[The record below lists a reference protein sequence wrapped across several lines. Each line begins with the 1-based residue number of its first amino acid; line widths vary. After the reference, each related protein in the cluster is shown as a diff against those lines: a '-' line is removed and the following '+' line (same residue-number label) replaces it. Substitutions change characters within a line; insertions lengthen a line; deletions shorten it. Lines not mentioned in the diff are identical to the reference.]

1 MGTMIKVT
9 GSARRIEEI
18 VNLGASKG
26 VTRVMEE
33 SYFDGDMPAEMRR
46 EQMLTFV
53 RTKDFVRVSDLSA
66 RFRVSEVTV
75 RGDLDALAERGQIRR
90 IRGGAMPRTLPHP
103 ERPFE
108 VMQGARVDEKAM
120 IGRAAASLVSHGETV
135 ILDVGTTTTAVAHA
149 LTKRD
154 DLYDVVVFT
163 NALNIAIE
171 LESAIPRF
179 TVVVTGGT
187 LRPMQHSLVDPLG
200 ELMLERINAHSVF
213 LGCNGIDPIGG
224 VTNINLP
231 EAEIKRRMLQAARRR
246 IIVADGS
253 KVGEIELAKLCSIDE
268 IDLLI
273 TDSSADPA
281 VLNALRERDL
291 EVMIAR

>member
-1 MGTMIKVT
+1 MI
-9 GSARRIEEI
+9 E
-18 VNLGASKG
+18 SKS
-26 VTRVMEE
+26 E
-33 SYFDGDMPAEMRR
+33 GDVPAEMRR
-46 EQMLTFV
+46 EQMLAFV
-53 RTKDFVRVSDLSA
+53 RSRDFVRVTDLSA
-66 RFRVSEVTV
+66 RFHVSEVTV

-90 IRGGAMPRTLPHP
+90 IRGGAMPRSLPHP

-108 VMQGARVDEKAM
+108 EMQGARVDEKAI
-120 IGRAAASLVSHGETV
+120 IGRAAASLVSNGEAV
-135 ILDVGTTTTAVAHA
+135 ILDVGTTTMAVARA
-149 LTKRD
+149 LAKRD

-171 LESAIPRF
+171 LESANPRF

-200 ELMLERINAHSVF
+200 GLMLEHINAHTVF
-213 LGCNGIDPIGG
+213 LGCNGIDPSGG

-231 EAEIKRRMLQAARRR
+231 EAEIKRLMLQAARRR

-253 KVGEIELAKLCSIDE
+253 KVGGIELAKLCSIDE

-281 VLNALRERDL
+281 ILNALRERDL
-291 EVMIAR
+291 EVMLAK

>member
-1 MGTMIKVT
+1 MV
-9 GSARRIEEI
+9 E
-18 VNLGASKG
+18 SK
-26 VTRVMEE
+26 
-33 SYFDGDMPAEMRR
+33 SDGDMPAEMRR

-53 RTKDFVRVSDLSA
+53 RSRDFVRVSDLSA
-66 RFRVSEVTV
+66 RFHVSEVTV
-75 RGDLDALAERGQIRR
+75 RGDLDTLAERGQIRR
-90 IRGGAMPRTLPHP
+90 IRGGAMPRLLPHP

-108 VMQGARVDEKAM
+108 EMQGARVDEKAM

-135 ILDVGTTTTAVAHA
+135 ILDVGTTTTAVARA
-149 LTKRD
+149 LAKRD

-171 LESAIPRF
+171 LELAIPRF

-200 ELMLERINAHSVF
+200 GLMLERINAHTVF

-224 VTNINLP
+224 ITNINLP

-253 KVGEIELAKLCSIDE
+253 KVGGIELAKLCSIDE

-273 TDSSADPA
+273 TDSSADLA
-281 VLNALRERDL
+281 VLNVLREHDL
-291 EVMIAR
+291 EVMLAG